1 VSPDRPPSE
10 PATVRRRVVIAG
22 RVQAVGFR
30 ASCARRAREAGL
42 GGWVT
47 NLADGGVEAV
57 FEGPPEAVARLVDWC
72 AAGPALARVAA
83 VAASDE
89 PVTGETSFAIR

>member
-1 VSPDRPPSE
+1 MSPDRTPSPPS
-10 PATVRRRVVIAG
+10 TVRRRVVIAG

-30 ASCARRAREAGL
+30 ASCALRAREAGL
-42 GGWVT
+42 GGWAR
-47 NLADGGVEAV
+47 NLPDGRVEAV
-57 FEGPPEAVARLVDWC
+57 FEGPPKAVALLVDWC
-72 AAGPALARVAA
+72 GAGPPLARVSA